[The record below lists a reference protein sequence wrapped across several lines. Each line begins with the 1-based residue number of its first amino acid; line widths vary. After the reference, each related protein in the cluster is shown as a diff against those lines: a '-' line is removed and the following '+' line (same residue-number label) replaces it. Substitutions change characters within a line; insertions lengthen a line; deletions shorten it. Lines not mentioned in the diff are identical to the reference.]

1 MKIRSAAV
9 MGAGAVGAYFVYGLT
24 GKKDIDFCVI
34 ADGERK
40 KRLKRD
46 GIVIDDRK
54 QVRTFR
60 PQVRTPEEA
69 RGVDL
74 LLVAVKY
81 TALDA
86 ALPDIRKVV
95 TQDTVVLSLLNGID
109 SEEKIGGV
117 IDPSQ
122 IVYSLM
128 RVSSER
134 RAGDDGKDV
143 ISFDPDL
150 GWGVYLGEKGTPV
163 KSERIE
169 AIEELL
175 SDTPCGAFFVED
187 IILDQWTKYASNIC
201 YNLPQ
206 AVLGLPF
213 GAYFDSEHVTFLRG
227 KLFEEVQQVGSAM
240 GIKVPNP
247 SLAWDSCAKTARF
260 STLQDLDAGRHTEID
275 MFAGVLMEKA
285 KAAGISVPYTEYTY
299 HAVKAL
305 EEKSDGK
312 FSYE

>member
-9 MGAGAVGAYFVYGLT
+9 LGAGAVGAYFVYGLT
-24 GKKDIDFCVI
+24 GKKDLDFCVV
-34 ADGERK
+34 ADGDRK
-40 KRLKRD
+40 LRLERD
-46 GIVIDDRK
+46 GITVDDGK
-54 QVRTFR
+54 EVRALR
-60 PQVRTPEEA
+60 PQIRTPQEA

-86 ALPDIRKVV
+86 ALEDIRQIAAPG
-95 TQDTVVLSLLNGID
+95 TIVLSLLNGID
-109 SEEKIGGV
+109 SEEKIGKV

-134 RAGDDGKDV
+134 RTRDGKDV
-143 ISFDPDL
+143 ISFNPDL
-150 GWGVYLGEKGTPV
+150 GWGVYLGEKGTKV
-163 KSERIE
+163 KSERIA
-169 AIEELL
+169 AIEDLL
-175 SDTPCGAFFVED
+175 AGTTCGAFFVED
-187 IILDQWTKYASNIC
+187 IIQDQWAKYASNIC

-206 AVLGLPF
+206 AVLDLPF
-213 GAYFDSEHVTFLRG
+213 GAYFDSEHVAFLRER
-227 KLFEEVQQVGSAM
+227 LFDEVRRVGAAL
-240 GIKVPNP
+240 GIEVLKP

-285 KAAGISVPYTEYTY
+285 KSVGISVPFTEYTY
-299 HAVKAL
+299 HAIKAI
-305 EEKSDGK
+305 EEKNDGR
-312 FSYE
+312 FVYE